1 MDDVWIEKYRPKKL
15 DEVTGQDDVV
25 ERLKAYVKTHSL
37 PHLLFAGP
45 AGTGKTTCA
54 LALAKEMFG
63 EGWKQNF
70 QEMNASDE
78 RGIQVVRT
86 KIKDFAR
93 TAPIGETNFKIIF
106 LDEAD
111 ALTPEA
117 QAALRRTM
125 EKFTKTCRFILSCVT
140 PDTKILLPEEI
151 EITMDDFMKNFETK
165 TLNKVQNF
173 KGKLSKDDIV
183 LASIKLDPKTIGKKT
198 LEITTMTGR
207 KLKLTEDHK
216 LLTSKGWKAAGEI
229 TKEDKLLVYPHL
241 EGTYFENNNNKII
254 DIEDFI
260 RFLTKREEK
269 EGFKSIEAAERYGKL
284 KTIEKNKIINRIKEL
299 NSVIKTNKGLTKR
312 EKEIYDVIKRNTK
325 ISRFEIQKLIGLS
338 RIRTDQL
345 LKSIENKGYILR
357 YVGKNKT
364 HYFVTSNTKAVVLR
378 NLMDIKKIIEKE
390 FSIQVAYSSIKKALS
405 EEIMHGNVDRVIGE
419 LKRKNL
425 LDLTY
430 YNSRQTGA
438 LARIVAFMLGDGHIV
453 KNDIRL
459 YFSGN
464 RNALENVKKDLRT
477 LGYNNFSETS
487 DKEIYGEIRGKR
499 FRGVSTSFYLDSRT
513 LSLFLQYLG
522 VPNGDK
528 VSTVY
533 NVPNFVKKG
542 TKFVKREFLRSLF
555 GCEGDKPA
563 CKKYNFNAINLR
575 QNKIK
580 NLKNNMIEF
589 YNELRELLNVFEVSS
604 YISIRDE
611 KEKRKKDSQDVLTFA
626 LTLKSSNENLYRF
639 FARIGYAYEEYKSRL
654 SRLASEYLK
663 HKLFTIELWKRK
675 SLLIET
681 EIGKGIS
688 QRNVARLVDC
698 SHDFVAAQ
706 LKGKDVHLPR
716 KNFVEFD
723 RWIDKYENDCFIE
736 NKIIEIKEIKC
747 DDVRDIT
754 CSQDH
759 NFISNGFISHNCN
772 YSSKIIEPIQS
783 RCAVFRFRPLKQE
796 DIKKYLNFIA
806 KNEGLKIEEDGADA
820 IIYVASGD
828 MRKAVSALQ
837 VAASVSEKIDAENI
851 YRITATAKPEDVKR
865 MLNTAIEGD
874 FIKARNCLDEML
886 INYGLSGEDII
897 KQIHKT
903 IFDLSIPDEKK
914 IELIDKTGEVEFRM
928 VEGSNERI
936 QLESLLAHFML
947 AGKKT

>member
-1 MDDVWIEKYRPKKL
+1 MRQYTKPYSNHINSGLKRGVQVIMDDVWIEKYRPKKL

-93 TAPIGETNFKIIF
+93 TAPIGETGFKIIF

-125 EKFTKTCRFILSCVT
+125 ERFTKTCRFI
-140 PDTKILLPEEI
+140 
-151 EITMDDFMKNFETK
+151 M
-165 TLNKVQNF
+165 
-173 KGKLSKDDIV
+173 
-183 LASIKLDPKTIGKKT
+183 
-198 LEITTMTGR
+198 
-207 KLKLTEDHK
+207 
-216 LLTSKGWKAAGEI
+216 
-229 TKEDKLLVYPHL
+229 
-241 EGTYFENNNNKII
+241 
-254 DIEDFI
+254 
-260 RFLTKREEK
+260 
-269 EGFKSIEAAERYGKL
+269 
-284 KTIEKNKIINRIKEL
+284 
-299 NSVIKTNKGLTKR
+299 SV
-312 EKEIYDVIKRNTK
+312 
-325 ISRFEIQKLIGLS
+325 
-338 RIRTDQL
+338 
-345 LKSIENKGYILR
+345 
-357 YVGKNKT
+357 
-364 HYFVTSNTKAVVLR
+364 
-378 NLMDIKKIIEKE
+378 
-390 FSIQVAYSSIKKALS
+390 
-405 EEIMHGNVDRVIGE
+405 
-419 LKRKNL
+419 
-425 LDLTY
+425 
-430 YNSRQTGA
+430 
-438 LARIVAFMLGDGHIV
+438 
-453 KNDIRL
+453 
-459 YFSGN
+459 
-464 RNALENVKKDLRT
+464 
-477 LGYNNFSETS
+477 
-487 DKEIYGEIRGKR
+487 
-499 FRGVSTSFYLDSRT
+499 
-513 LSLFLQYLG
+513 
-522 VPNGDK
+522 
-528 VSTVY
+528 
-533 NVPNFVKKG
+533 
-542 TKFVKREFLRSLF
+542 
-555 GCEGDKPA
+555 
-563 CKKYNFNAINLR
+563 
-575 QNKIK
+575 
-580 NLKNNMIEF
+580 
-589 YNELRELLNVFEVSS
+589 
-604 YISIRDE
+604 
-611 KEKRKKDSQDVLTFA
+611 
-626 LTLKSSNENLYRF
+626 
-639 FARIGYAYEEYKSRL
+639 
-654 SRLASEYLK
+654 
-663 HKLFTIELWKRK
+663 
-675 SLLIET
+675 
-681 EIGKGIS
+681 
-688 QRNVARLVDC
+688 
-698 SHDFVAAQ
+698 
-706 LKGKDVHLPR
+706 
-716 KNFVEFD
+716 
-723 RWIDKYENDCFIE
+723 
-736 NKIIEIKEIKC
+736 
-747 DDVRDIT
+747 
-754 CSQDH
+754 
-759 NFISNGFISHNCN
+759 N